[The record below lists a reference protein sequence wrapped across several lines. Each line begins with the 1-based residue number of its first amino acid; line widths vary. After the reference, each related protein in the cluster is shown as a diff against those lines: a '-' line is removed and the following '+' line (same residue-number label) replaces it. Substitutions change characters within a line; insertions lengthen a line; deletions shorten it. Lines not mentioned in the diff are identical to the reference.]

1 LQEYDE
7 FVMVIWGGLHVGA
20 KSNIKFDSIYKTL
33 TSVINISVIR
43 FVFSLYKK
51 QNKSKSQHRDL
62 GKILRDHSNELVN
75 VF

>member
-1 LQEYDE
+1 
-7 FVMVIWGGLHVGA
+7 MVIWGGLHVGA
-20 KSNIKFDSIYKTL
+20 KSNIKFDLIYKTL

-51 QNKSKSQHRDL
+51 KEKKKSKSQHRDL